1 MCSSLSGA
9 TTRVHNPLLSR
20 RRKPVCNILP
30 LLVRPAPFRAPATLS
45 AISAPGEE
53 ACTQYCRGGHLAFA
67 IRYNRTLKRKDL
79 AFDDLIFPEVPHN
92 LPTVLSQ
99 KDVVRLIDAAP
110 NRLYRIQVRDRS
122 VTAARKRW
130 LASKAMTTAAKETF
144 ARWSSVLPSDIRL
157 ESTTTAELN
166 RLTSQEVR
174 SPRRYCD
181 MHGSAALEVLTRDLR
196 LGLRTLTRN
205 PGFTCVAILT
215 IALGIGANTAMFS
228 IVQGVILAPF
238 PFPHADR
245 LVFLWE
251 KRPGGHQ
258 LNVSYP
264 NFEDWRRTSRSSD
277 AMSALV
283 FHNFDL
289 TAPGRAEHLMGIRA
303 SSGFLATLGVAPALG
318 RDIARSEDEGN
329 APPQVLISDRLW
341 KERFLSD
348 PRVTG
353 RSVVLDGK
361 SFAVIGVL
369 PASFHFLAD
378 ADVITPLRPNM
389 PVIYADRSVD
399 AVAVLA
405 RLKSGVT
412 IRQAEAELN
421 TIQQDL
427 DRKYLDANRG
437 VGVAASSLMQEIL
450 GDVRGTILLLFGAV
464 GLVLLIAC
472 ANLANLLL
480 ARSTARTREFGIR
493 AALGASRGRVVRQLL
508 TESLMLSLAG
518 GALGTILAAVGLRLL
533 LAALP
538 HTLPRSENIGIHLPV
553 LAFTAIASI
562 AVGIVLGLAPAL
574 HSTRINVQA
583 ALQKSTRGAATGRN
597 ASLSRLVMVQF
608 ALTLL
613 LMTGAGLLLRSIRNL
628 WHVNPGFDMRHII
641 SFRVGLSPSLTSSPA
656 QTRATWQ
663 QLLARIRDVPGVEA
677 ADLTNMVPL
686 SGGDNSGPF
695 WIGTAQPA
703 SLQDA
708 PHALYFWT
716 GPDFVKTMG
725 IPLLQGRFFTPA
737 DQVSTDKVVVVDSVL
752 AHTFFPGQNPV
763 GQTLTV
769 GHWGAARI
777 VGVVGHVHN
786 WGLDDPG
793 TYNPRQIYIPA
804 YQLPDAMVTD
814 FFRNL
819 NVLVRTALP
828 PASVMPAIET
838 VVYASS
844 PDQPVYDVKTIDEV
858 VSESMASRNLP
869 ILLLGAFAALA
880 LLLASIGIYG
890 VVSYSVVRR
899 TQEIGIRMALGAT
912 RHSIFRMIVNQAI
925 RMAAAGLAVGIA
937 SAIALVRLLPSF
949 SHLLYGVGQ
958 WDPLTFLGVSAVLLL
973 AALAACYAPA
983 TRAMRTDP
991 MDCLRSE

>member
-1 MCSSLSGA
+1 MTSS
-9 TTRVHNPLLSR
+9 T
-20 RRKPVCNILP
+20 ILE
-30 LLVRPAPFRAPATLS
+30 TL
-45 AISAPGEE
+45 A
-53 ACTQYCRGGHLAFA
+53 
-67 IRYNRTLKRKDL
+67 
-79 AFDDLIFPEVPHN
+79 
-92 LPTVLSQ
+92 
-99 KDVVRLIDAAP
+99 
-110 NRLYRIQVRDRS
+110 
-122 VTAARKRW
+122 
-130 LASKAMTTAAKETF
+130 
-144 ARWSSVLPSDIRL
+144 
-157 ESTTTAELN
+157 
-166 RLTSQEVR
+166 
-174 SPRRYCD
+174 
-181 MHGSAALEVLTRDLR
+181 RDLR
-196 LGLRTLTRN
+196 FGLRTLTRN

-215 IALGIGANTAMFS
+215 VALGIGANTAMFS
-228 IVQGVILAPF
+228 IVQGVILAPL
-238 PFPHADR
+238 PFPQANR

-251 KRPGGHQ
+251 KRLGGHQ
-258 LNVSYP
+258 LDVSYP

-303 SSGFLATLGVAPALG
+303 SSGFLSTLGVRPAVG
-318 RDIARSEDEGN
+318 RDIAASEDEVN
-329 APPQVLISDRLW
+329 APPEVLISDRLW
-341 KERFLSD
+341 NERFASD

-361 SFAVIGVL
+361 SFTVIGVL

-412 IRQAEAELN
+412 MSQAEAELN
-421 TIQQDL
+421 AIQQDL
-427 DRKYLDANRG
+427 DRKYPDANRG
-437 VGVAASSLMQEIL
+437 VGVAASSLMQEVL

-480 ARSTARTREFGIR
+480 ARSTARAREFGIR
-493 AALGASRGRVVRQLL
+493 AALGASRGRMVRQLL
-508 TESLMLSLAG
+508 TESVMLSLAG
-518 GALGTILAAVGLRLL
+518 GALGAVLAALGLRVL

-538 HTLPRSENIGIHLPV
+538 HTLPRSENIGLHLPV
-553 LAFTAIASI
+553 LFFTALASI
-562 AVGIVLGLAPAL
+562 AVGILFGLVPAL
-574 HSTRINVQA
+574 RCAGPDVQGN
-583 ALQKSTRGAATGRN
+583 LQKTSRGTTTGRHRL
-597 ASLSRLVMVQF
+597 LSRLVVVQF
-608 ALTLL
+608 ALTLV
-613 LMTGAGLLLRSIRNL
+613 LMAGAGLLLRSIRNL
-628 WHVNPGFDMRHII
+628 WHVNPGFDTRHVI
-641 SFRVGLSPSLTSSPA
+641 SFRVGLSPSLTNTPS

-677 ADLTNMVPL
+677 ADLTNMIPL

-716 GPDFVKTMG
+716 GPDFLKTMG
-725 IPLLQGRFFTPA
+725 IPLLQGRFFTSA
-737 DQVSTDKVVVVDSVL
+737 DQINSDKVVVIDSVL
-752 AHTFFPGQNPV
+752 ARTFFPGQNPV

-777 VGVVGHVHN
+777 VGVVGHVRN

-793 TYNPRQIYIPA
+793 TYNPRQIYIPV
-804 YQLPDAMVTD
+804 YQLPDSMVTD
-814 FFRNL
+814 FFRTLNL
-819 NVLVRTALP
+819 LVRTPLP
-828 PASVMPAIET
+828 PADVMPAIES

-844 PDQPVYDVKTIDEV
+844 PDQPVYRVKTIEEV

-890 VVSYSVVRR
+890 VVSYSVALRA
-899 TQEIGIRMALGAT
+899 QEIGIRMALGAT
-912 RHSIFRMIVNQAI
+912 RRSIFRMIVNQAI
-925 RMAAAGLAVGIA
+925 RMAGAGLAVGIV
-937 SAIALVRLLPSF
+937 SAIVLVRLLPSF

-958 WDPLTFLGVSAVLLL
+958 WDPLTLCGVSAVLLA
-973 AALAACYAPA
+973 AALAACYVPA
-983 TRAMRTDP
+983 RRAMRTDP
-991 MDCLRSE
+991 MDCLRTE